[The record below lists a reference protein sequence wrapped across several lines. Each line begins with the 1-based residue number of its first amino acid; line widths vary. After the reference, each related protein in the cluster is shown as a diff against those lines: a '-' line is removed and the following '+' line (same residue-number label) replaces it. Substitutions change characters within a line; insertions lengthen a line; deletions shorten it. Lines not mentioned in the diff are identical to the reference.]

1 MQKIGDVLKNF
12 DPLQD
17 KYISR
22 EFQAYG
28 IYLAEKL
35 NDHRRKALYIKL
47 AKQIHRSVLDQ
58 ALRFVLDSNARNK
71 AALFMWKLKEMG
83 AFKSNSK
90 LKMKSSKL

>member
-35 NDHRRKALYIKL
+35 NDYRRKALYIKL

-58 ALRFVLDSNARNK
+58 ALRFVLDSKARNK

-83 AFKSNSK
+83 AFKKNFK
-90 LKMKSSKL
+90 

>member
-12 DPLQD
+12 DPLED

-35 NDHRRKALYIKL
+35 NDYRRKALYIKL
-47 AKQIHRSVLDQ
+47 AKQIHRPILDQ

-71 AALFMWKLKEMG
+71 AALFMWKLKELG
-83 AFKSNSK
+83 VFKK
-90 LKMKSSKL
+90 KKV

>member
-12 DPLQD
+12 DPLED

-35 NDHRRKALYIKL
+35 NDYRRKALYIKL
-47 AKQIHRSVLDQ
+47 AKQIHRPILDQ

-71 AALFMWKLKEMG
+71 AALFMWKLKELG
-83 AFKSNSK
+83 AFKNK
-90 LKMKSSKL
+90 KV